1 MNVRDFLFMYTMLH
15 DASEVESLAEAA
27 QPAAARKLWRGTAFA
42 AVLTLALYLAFSS
55 VAHMPSVQAASHHL
69 ARLLTGSAHHADN
82 NNPLQTQWV
91 TVLAI
96 ACSSST
102 DNFAVGLSVALAGSR
117 LPPRVNLI
125 ISVCNALGA
134 LMSTGVGALLGRAA
148 PTLGPAAAA
157 AVFLYLA
164 FEEITSF
171 RQGER
176 ASPLARSASEGLVWK
191 LALPMTLNNL
201 AGGVASG
208 ILGVSPLVSGF
219 GALVAS
225 YLMMAAGYHLG
236 RRLGAT
242 VERCLDPRVL
252 AATIFVAVA
261 LTQIVDALQAML
273 HWSSLPRWH

>member
-1 MNVRDFLFMYTMLH
+1 MLRADA
-15 DASEVESLAEAA
+15 DASEAQSLAMPGE
-27 QPAAARKLWRGTAFA
+27 QPASPHRLSRGTALA
-42 AVLTLALYLAFSS
+42 AALTLALYLALSS
-55 VAHMPSVQAASHHL
+55 AAHSPSAHAAGHHL
-69 ARLLTGSAHHADN
+69 ARLLAGSSHHPHAAGDGGG
-82 NNPLQTQWV
+82 
-91 TVLAI
+91 VLPTRWLTAIAI

-148 PTLGPAAAA
+148 PTFGPAAAA

-164 FEEITSF
+164 WEEITSY
-171 RQGER
+171 RKGER

-208 ILGVSPLVSGF
+208 VVGVSPLISGF

-225 YLMMAAGYHLG
+225 YLMMASGYFLG
-236 RRLGAT
+236 RRLGGA

-252 AATIFVAVA
+252 AATIFAAVA
-261 LTQIVDALQAML
+261 LTQIMEAAQAFL
-273 HWSSLPRWH
+273 H